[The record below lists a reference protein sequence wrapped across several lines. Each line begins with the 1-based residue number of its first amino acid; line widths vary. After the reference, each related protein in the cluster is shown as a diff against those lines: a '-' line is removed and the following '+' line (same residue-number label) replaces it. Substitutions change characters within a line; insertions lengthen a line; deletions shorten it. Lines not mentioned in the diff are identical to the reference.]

1 MKESYILAKQ
11 EWLNSSKSITEIAKE
26 FSIGRQNFSSFLK
39 KEGIWE
45 DRRIQ
50 YKINRNFFKEINSPE
65 KGYLL
70 GFIAADGCVIED
82 SRGNLKGV
90 DISLQ
95 KSDKDFLISVANL
108 LGESDRIVKERQK
121 CYSLRI
127 TSSEMASDLTDL
139 GIYPQKSLTLDLS
152 KVKVPESFK
161 KDFLRGYFDGD
172 GCFFFKKYDYG
183 ERSLISFTG
192 TLESLTYIRQQ
203 LQENCNCSLGTVT
216 QRNPENATNNYTIQ
230 WQGSKQIKS
239 ILSYLHSSQSKIFL
253 LRKQQMINS
262 FLQNH

>member
-11 EWLNSSKSITEIAKE
+11 EWLNSSKSISEIAKE
-26 FSIGRQNFSSFLK
+26 FSIDRQNFSSFLK

-70 GFIAADGCVIED
+70 GFIAADGCIIKD
-82 SRGNLKGV
+82 NKGRLKGL

-95 KSDKDFLISVANL
+95 KLDREFLISVANL
-108 LGESDRIVKERQK
+108 LGESDRIVKEKQK

-127 TSSEMASDLTDL
+127 TSSEMALDLTNL
-139 GIYPQKSLTLDLS
+139 GIHSQKSLTLDLS
-152 KVKVPESFK
+152 KIKVPEIFK

-192 TLESLTYIRQQ
+192 TLESLIYIRQE
-203 LQENCNCSLGTVT
+203 LQENCSCSSGTIT
-216 QRNPENATNNYTIQ
+216 QRNPENFTNNYTIQ
-230 WQGSKQIKS
+230 WQGNRQVKS
-239 ILSYLHSSQSKIFL
+239 ILSYLYSSQSKIFL
-253 LRKQQMINS
+253 SRKQQDINS
-262 FLQNH
+262 FLQKH

>member
-50 YKINRNFFKEINSPE
+50 YKIDRKFFKEIDSPE

-70 GFIAADGCVIED
+70 GFIAADGCIIKD
-82 SRGNLKGV
+82 SKGNLKGI

-95 KSDKDFLISVANL
+95 KSDKDFLISIANL

-127 TSSEMASDLTDL
+127 TSSEMASDLTNL
-139 GIYPQKSLTLDLS
+139 GIYPQKSLILDLS

-161 KDFLRGYFDGD
+161 RDFLRGYFDGD
-172 GCFFFKKYDYG
+172 GCFFFKEYDYG

-192 TLESLTYIRQQ
+192 TLESLIYIRQQ
-203 LQENCNCSLGTVT
+203 LQENCSCSSGTIT

-230 WQGSKQIKS
+230 WQGNRQVKS
-239 ILSYLHSSQSKIFL
+239 ILSYLHSSRSKIFL
-253 LRKQQMINS
+253 LRKQQTINS

>member
-1 MKESYILAKQ
+1 M
-11 EWLNSSKSITEIAKE
+11 
-26 FSIGRQNFSSFLK
+26 
-39 KEGIWE
+39 
-45 DRRIQ
+45 
-50 YKINRNFFKEINSPE
+50 
-65 KGYLL
+65 
-70 GFIAADGCVIED
+70 GFIAADGCIIKD
-82 SRGNLKGV
+82 SKENLKGI

-127 TSSEMASDLTDL
+127 TSSEMASDLTNL

-161 KDFLRGYFDGD
+161 RDFLRGYFDGD
-172 GCFFFKKYDYG
+172 GCFFFKEYDYG

-192 TLESLTYIRQQ
+192 TLESLIYIRQQ

-216 QRNPENATNNYTIQ
+216 
-230 WQGSKQIKS
+230 
-239 ILSYLHSSQSKIFL
+239 
-253 LRKQQMINS
+253 
-262 FLQNH
+262 

>member
-11 EWLNSSKSITEIAKE
+11 EWLNSSKSISEIAKE
-26 FSIGRQNFSSFLK
+26 FSIDRQNFSSFLK

-50 YKINRNFFKEINSPE
+50 YKINRDFFKEINSPE

-70 GFIAADGCVIED
+70 VIADLDLIDDKE
-82 SRGNLKGV
+82 RLKGL

-95 KSDKDFLISVANL
+95 KLDREFLISVANL
-108 LGESDRIVKERQK
+108 LGESDRIVKEKQK

-127 TSSEMASDLTDL
+127 TSSEMALDLTNL
-139 GIYPQKSLTLDLS
+139 GIHPQKSLTLDLN
-152 KVKVPESFK
+152 KIKVPKAFK

-192 TLESLTYIRQQ
+192 TLESLIYIRQE
-203 LQENCNCSLGTVT
+203 LQENCNCSSGTMT
-216 QRNPENATNNYTIQ
+216 QRNPENFTNNYTIQ
-230 WQGSKQIKS
+230 WQGNRQVKS
-239 ILSYLHSSQSKIFL
+239 ILSYLYSSQSKIFL
-253 LRKQQMINS
+253 SRKQQDINS
-262 FLQNH
+262 FLQKH